1 MYQPLIGRKRRA
13 RQQKKR
19 SQPQLKVKVKAK
31 GNAAVKLLHKL
42 GIAEMNSNA

>member
-13 RQQKKR
+13 RQQKR